1 MNIDGSELLDY
12 MEGEA
17 IFDDLEAI
25 QQSDNS
31 NLFSSDEESDQ
42 ENVALEQD
50 NDLSTTNTPVSP
62 KPSVISSLQNICSD
76 PEVNRDA
83 KFWDDLQKLF
93 EDNDTSFMF
102 KPHLNKMK

>member
-17 IFDDLEAI
+17 IFDDLEAT

-50 NDLSTTNTPVSP
+50 NDLSTTKRLCHPNQALSHP
-62 KPSVISSLQNICSD
+62 
-76 PEVNRDA
+76 
-83 KFWDDLQKLF
+83 
-93 EDNDTSFMF
+93 F
-102 KPHLNKMK
+102 KIFAVTLR